1 MKTSR
6 PVLAFLLLAAVPL
19 AACSSGEEPAQEAE
33 VGALP
38 LEVTN
43 ARLVLPPVSG
53 NPAAV
58 YFDVANPGERNIAIR
73 AVSVEGAQNAELH
86 GSMEMDGKMM
96 MDSVGQVLVE
106 AGSTTSLESGGY
118 HVMAFDVDPSLAAG
132 AATMM
137 TLTIVGGDTMTV
149 PVEIRA
155 AGEDR

>member
-6 PVLAFLLLAAVPL
+6 PFLASLLLVAVPL
-19 AACSSGEEPAQEAE
+19 AGCSSGEEPAQEAASE
-33 VGALP
+33 ALP

-53 NPAAV
+53 NPAAI
-58 YFDVANPGERNIAIR
+58 YFDVANSGDRNFAIR
-73 AVSVEGAQNAELH
+73 DVSVEGAQKAELH

-96 MDSVGQVLVE
+96 MDSVGQILVE

-118 HVMAFDVDPSLAAG
+118 HVMAFDLDPSLAAG
-132 AATMM
+132 TSTMM
-137 TLTIVGGDTMTV
+137 TLTVVGGDTMTV
-149 PVEIRA
+149 PVEIRT